1 MLALRQILAALDA
14 KRDRFSS
21 AEKVFRQ
28 DLETLAQTME
38 QMSAMSREE
47 IEVHLAEYQNPGARP
62 TAEHQKNINII
73 IPFAEKWS
81 NHSQARGWAMG
92 ILHGVPTLAT
102 DGSQISPSK
111 DVSIPVGVVQVGWF
125 ENRHQP
131 DGSYV
136 KDIQVEVL
144 APDELSS
151 DDTPESVFPDWHI
164 NWRRFKLEVDLLTD
178 YMNAKAGVKP
188 KPLCFFDG
196 SLIVSFT
203 EQMRPDRQQLYTDAV
218 RRLLETSEKT
228 GIPLVGYVD
237 TSYAND
243 LVVMLGHVFNLNLSG
258 RVTDA
263 DMLRLRMHWGDRSQ
277 VFICARDDRVS
288 NRYYEQVCFIY
299 LKTTADSPPARIEFP
314 RWIYEAGEHERV
326 FDLVRA
332 ECVVGIGYPY
342 SLETADAVAVLTMQ
356 DRDKFYRLF
365 QRFAEKEELP
375 LRFSRKAT
383 SKRGRRV

>member
-1 MLALRQILAALDA
+1 MLIAEKILAALQA

-21 AEKVFRQ
+21 AEMVFRQ
-28 DLETLAQTME
+28 DLETLAQALE
-38 QMSAMSREE
+38 QMSAMNPEQ
-47 IEVHLAEYQNPGARP
+47 IEVHLAEYQNPGAHP
-62 TAEHQKNINII
+62 TAEHRKDKNIIL
-73 IPFAEKWS
+73 PFTEKWS
-81 NHSQARGWAMG
+81 NHSQARDWAMG

-111 DVSIPVGVVQVGWF
+111 DISIPVGIVQVGWF
-125 ENRHQP
+125 ENRHQA

-164 NWRRFKLEVDLLTD
+164 NWRRFKLEVELLID
-178 YMNAKAGVKP
+178 YMNAKAGSKP

-218 RRLLETSEKT
+218 KCLLETSQKT
-228 GIPLVGYVD
+228 SVPLVGYVD

-243 LVVMLGHVFNLNLSG
+243 LVVMLSHVINLSLSG
-258 RVTDA
+258 RVSDA
-263 DMLRLRMHWGDRSQ
+263 GMLRHRMHWGDRSQ

-288 NRYYEQVCFIY
+288 NRYYEQVCFVY
-299 LKTTADSPPARIEFP
+299 LKTTTDGPPARVEFP
-314 RWIYEAGEHERV
+314 RWIYETGEHERV
-326 FDLVRA
+326 FNLVRA

-356 DRDKFYRLF
+356 DRDQFYRLF
-365 QRFAEKEELP
+365 QKFAEKEELP

>member
-1 MLALRQILAALDA
+1 
-14 KRDRFSS
+14 
-21 AEKVFRQ
+21 
-28 DLETLAQTME
+28 
-38 QMSAMSREE
+38 
-47 IEVHLAEYQNPGARP
+47 
-62 TAEHQKNINII
+62 
-73 IPFAEKWS
+73 
-81 NHSQARGWAMG
+81 MG
-92 ILHGVPTLAT
+92 ILQGVPTLAT

-111 DVSIPVGVVQVGWF
+111 EISIPVGVVQVGWF
-125 ENRHQP
+125 ENRHQL

-164 NWRRFKLEVDLLTD
+164 NWRRFRLEVDILID
-178 YMNAKAGVKP
+178 YMNAKAGAKP
-188 KPLCFFDG
+188 RPLCFFDG

-228 GIPLVGYVD
+228 GVPLVGYVD

-243 LVVMLGHVFNLNLSG
+243 LVAMLGHVFSLNLSA
-258 RVTDA
+258 RVSDA
-263 DMLRLRMHWGDRSQ
+263 GMLRPRMHWGDRSQ

-288 NRYYEQVCFIY
+288 NRYYEQVCFVY
-299 LKTTADSPPARIEFP
+299 LKTTADGPPARVEFP
-314 RWIYEAGEHERV
+314 RWIYEAGEHERL

-356 DRDKFYRLF
+356 DREQFYRLF
-365 QRFAEKEELP
+365 QKFAEKEELP